1 MVLLAGPQT
10 DWHWR
15 LFNMRQSSSP
25 VYHTWLVRPLSC
37 TVTKSFAEMLP
48 TEPPMVMFKARAAGV
63 NVSHITTLGE
73 HTMDHTLTS
82 KQQGEN
88 ENGDETHL
96 NYRIKGS
103 GNNAPGKPRRGS

>member
-15 LFNMRQSSSP
+15 LFSMRQSSSP
-25 VYHTWLVRPLSC
+25 IYHTWLVRPLSC
-37 TVTKSFAEMLP
+37 TATKSLAEMLP
-48 TEPPMVMFKARAAGV
+48 TEPPMAMFKARAAEV

-73 HTMDHTLTS
+73 YIMDHTLTS
-82 KQQGEN
+82 KQKGEY
-88 ENGDETHL
+88 EDGDETHL
-96 NYRIKGS
+96 NSRIKGS